1 MELLEP
7 LFRPRSLAV
16 FGASRNPEKLG
27 HRLLK
32 NVLDHGFEG
41 RVLPVNPSGEPILGL
56 PSVRELRETVDLA
69 LVSVPDAHVLGAV
82 KEAAAAKVNAAVI
95 LSSGFGETGDAG
107 ARTEDAIR
115 EVARDSGMRIL
126 GPNCMGVYNG
136 HANLNATYFWDLP
149 RRLGGVSF
157 GSQSGAYGG
166 MFFREM
172 GRRGL
177 GVSKFVSLGNQL
189 DVGHA
194 DVLASFA
201 EDPDTQVVGLFVE
214 EVGDGRAFLAAGEA
228 ATRRKPV
235 LAFKA
240 GRTGAGTR
248 AARSHTGSLAGDARV
263 FEAACR
269 RAGILLAQET
279 EEFFDGI
286 EVLGRLGHRLP
297 RDNRVAILTISG
309 GPSVVASDACEASGL
324 VVPSLPE
331 SVQAE
336 LRTHLPAFGATG
348 NPVDMT
354 PQMSPGEYEATF
366 RIVLGSAQVSGGLLI
381 NIGLDVPAFAEAA
394 VAATARCAVP
404 LVACTADTPKID
416 HILSQGGI
424 PLLPTPERAVRAY
437 HLLVQRAAILQA
449 FAI

>member
-1 MELLEP
+1 MDSLAS
-7 LFRPRSLAV
+7 LFWPRSVAV
-16 FGASRNPEKLG
+16 FGASRNPDKLG

-32 NVLDHGFEG
+32 NLLEYGFDG
-41 RVLPVNPSGEPILGL
+41 QVLPVNPSGERILGL
-56 PSVRELRETVDLA
+56 PSVRSLQEAVDLA
-69 LVSVPDAHVLGAV
+69 LVSVPDANVLGAV
-82 KEAAAAKVNAAVI
+82 KEAAVAKVKAAVI
-95 LSSGFGETGDAG
+95 LSSGFGETGYAG
-107 ARTEDAIR
+107 ARTEGTIR
-115 EVARDSGMRIL
+115 EVARDAGMRIL

-136 HANLNATYFWDLP
+136 HAKLNATYFWDLP
-149 RRLGGVSF
+149 RRLGAVSF

-177 GVSKFVSLGNQL
+177 GLSKFVSLGNQL
-189 DVGHA
+189 DIGHA

-201 EDPDTQVVGLFVE
+201 EDPDTEVVGLFVE
-214 EVGDGRAFLAAGEA
+214 EVGEGRAFLAAAEA

-235 LAFKA
+235 LALKA
-240 GRTGAGTR
+240 GRTGAGRR

-269 RAGILLAQET
+269 RAGVLLAQET

-286 EVLGRLGHRLP
+286 EALARLRHRLP
-297 RDNRVAILTISG
+297 QDNRVAILTISG
-309 GPSVVASDACEASGL
+309 GPSVVASDACEETGL
-324 VVPSLPE
+324 VVPQLSE
-331 SVQAE
+331 SIQAE

-354 PQMSPGEYEATF
+354 PQMSPGEYEAAF
-366 RIVLGSAQVSGGLLI
+366 RIVLGSGQVSGGLLI

-394 VAATARCAVP
+394 VTAAAQFSVP
-404 LVACTADTPKID
+404 LLACTADTPKID

-437 HLLVQRAAILQA
+437 HLLVRRAAMA
-449 FAI
+449 T